1 MVESQASGQNGL
13 PRILVCDPLHPDG
26 IELLRKHAQ
35 VDLVEGKGLTAEEL
49 ANRVGPYHALINR
62 SRTAIPEAV
71 IRNGTQLQIIG
82 RAGVGLD
89 NIDTAVAEELGID
102 VVNCP
107 DANTVAVAE
116 HTLGLMLG
124 LARHIAKA
132 DCSMKKGLWEKSSF
146 LGMGLAGKTLG
157 LIGFGRIGREVAI
170 RAKAFDMNILVNQNR
185 LTPELA
191 TEWRVE
197 NVDYPDL
204 LSESDFI
211 SIHVPMRAANMNL
224 IDAKELA
231 QMKSTAFLINTSRG
245 GIINEDALLDALNS
259 GQIAG
264 AGLDVFM
271 GEPTVRAEIATHA
284 NVLATPH
291 IGASTGS
298 AQRVAAMTVA
308 EQILDKFKRQSVSNV
323 LSLRVAPVNI
333 VLPHEEYH
341 GPRVERLA
349 ARIEEDG
356 LLINPPLVAEI
367 NEGEKYVVLDGATRT
382 TAFNHLGY
390 PHIVVQVVDMER
402 DNVQLHAWSHV
413 VRNIAEQQGSV
424 GFLPLVRNIAGLNLI
439 ETPIEDLDDL
449 IHEEGVL
456 GYVLTVEGFGY
467 RLELDTDSL
476 DGDRDWLDVMNDLV
490 KQYGEWGDVERTL
503 SRDLDDLVTLYE
515 DMAALVVFPA
525 FTPDTVLRV
534 AEQGRL
540 LPAGITRFIIPGR
553 ILRLNAP
560 LSELV
565 GDAPLSAK
573 AEWLD
578 RFVGDKLGERQVRYY
593 EEPVMILDE

>member
-1 MVESQASGQNGL
+1 MVESQVVGQNGL
-13 PRILVCDPLHPDG
+13 PRILVCDPLHADG
-26 IELLRKHAQ
+26 IALLREHAQ
-35 VDLVEGKGLTAEEL
+35 VDIIDGKGLNPEEL
-49 ANRVGPYHALINR
+49 AERVGPYNALINR
-62 SRTAIPEAV
+62 SRTSIPEAV
-71 IRNGTQLQIIG
+71 IRRGTQLQVIG

-89 NIDTAVAEELGID
+89 NIDTAVAEELGIA

-116 HTLGLMLG
+116 HTLGLLLG

-132 DCSMKKGLWEKSSF
+132 DRSMKDGRWEKSSF
-146 LGMGLAGKTLG
+146 LGAGLAGKTLG

-170 RAKAFDMNILVNQNR
+170 RAKAFDMKILVNQNR

-197 NVDYPDL
+197 NVDFPEL
-204 LSESDFI
+204 LAQSDFV
-211 SIHVPMRAANMNL
+211 SIHVPMRAANLNL

-231 QMKSTAFLINTSRG
+231 MMKPTAFLLNTSRG
-245 GIINEDALLDALNS
+245 GIINEDALLDALNN
-259 GQIAG
+259 QRLAG
-264 AGLDVFM
+264 AALDVFV
-271 GEPTVRAEIATHA
+271 GEPTVRADLVTHP

-291 IGASTGS
+291 IGASTES
-298 AQRVAAMTVA
+298 AQRVAALTVA
-308 EQILDKFKRQSVSNV
+308 EQVLDSFKSKSSANV
-323 LSLRVAPVNI
+323 LSLRVVPVDV

-356 LLINPPLVAEI
+356 ILVNPPLVAEI
-367 NEGEKYVVLDGATRT
+367 DNGQKYVVLDGATRT
-382 TAFNHLGY
+382 TAFKHLQY

-413 VRNIAEQQGSV
+413 VRNIAGQRGSID
-424 GFLPLVRNIAGLNLI
+424 FLSLVRNVVGLQLI
-439 ETPIEDLDDL
+439 ETSVEDLDDFV
-449 IHEEGVL
+449 HQEGVL
-456 GYVLTVEGFGY
+456 GYVLSVEGIGY
-467 RLELDTDSL
+467 RLELDQNL
-476 DGDRDWLDVMNDLV
+476 LGEGRDWLDVMNDLV
-490 KQYGEWGDVERTL
+490 YQYGEWGDVERTL
-503 SRDLDDLVTLYE
+503 IRDLDDLKTIYE

-560 LSELV
+560 LEPMV
-565 GDAPLSAK
+565 GDGPLSAK
-573 AEWLD
+573 TEWLD
-578 RFVGDKLGERQVRYY
+578 RLVSEKLGDRKVRYY